1 MARAAIYDGGARS
14 DAARTGG
21 AGLQIVRD
29 RVLSFNAEGPGGLLN
44 RKAPGAR
51 SSLAGRRRQA
61 LRTRRPSF
69 PVRWRIWVA
78 DKFVVKGSGE
88 SFCPDGARRDVTEQA
103 MVFALGFLV
112 AGLIA
117 LAAAPAFW
125 RRAIRLSTR
134 RLEMRL
140 PLSAEE
146 ILAGRDLLRAEF
158 AVECRRLEQKAEAL
172 NLVHAA
178 DMAELGRRAAII
190 AVQDAGL
197 RDLSQQDR
205 ERGAELAAL
214 QRALAETSAELAAT
228 AKECYDTS
236 GLMARRD
243 VQINVLAASFEEAQ
257 ARAAKQ
263 RDALAALEASMAR
276 QGQALAA
283 QTSKV
288 ELLEGELSTLRLQH
302 QADQLTLKAAAA
314 RVADREEALEAAVKR
329 EKDLIRHRMLQ
340 AETARA
346 VESGYLEKI
355 ERLRSAHAAS
365 QDALDAARK
374 TCAGLTQELAA
385 LRAMLP
391 PQDIDAALMQR
402 EENEILRHKINEIG
416 AAIIRAAGVAVEA
429 APEEGQAKGG
439 LPGDTIPEK
448 VTAC

>member
-1 MARAAIYDGGARS
+1 M
-14 DAARTGG
+14 
-21 AGLQIVRD
+21 L
-29 RVLSFNAEGPGGLLN
+29 
-44 RKAPGAR
+44 
-51 SSLAGRRRQA
+51 
-61 LRTRRPSF
+61 
-69 PVRWRIWVA
+69 
-78 DKFVVKGSGE
+78 
-88 SFCPDGARRDVTEQA
+88 
-103 MVFALGFLV
+103 FALGFLA

-134 RLEMRL
+134 RLEMQL
-140 PLSAEE
+140 PLSPEE

-158 AVECRRLEQKAEAL
+158 AVERRRLEQKAEAL

-190 AVQDAGL
+190 AAQDADL
-197 RDLSQQDR
+197 RALSQQDHDG
-205 ERGAELAAL
+205 GAELAAL

-236 GLMARRD
+236 GLIARKD
-243 VQINVLAASFEEAQ
+243 AQINELTARFEEAQ
-257 ARAAKQ
+257 ALAAKQ

-283 QTSKV
+283 QTRKV
-288 ELLEGELSTLRLQH
+288 DLLEGELSTLRLQH
-302 QADQLTLKAAAA
+302 QADQLTLKTAAA

-346 VESGYLEKI
+346 AEAGYLEKI
-355 ERLRSAHAAS
+355 ERLRSAHVAS

-385 LRAMLP
+385 LRATLP
-391 PQDIDAALMQR
+391 PHDVDAAVMQR

-416 AAIIRAAGVAVEA
+416 AAIVRAAGGSTEAV
-429 APEEGQAKGG
+429 PEVGPATSG
-439 LPGDTIPEK
+439 LPEDTIPEK
-448 VTAC
+448 ATA